1 MIEIIGVKLSYEAVA
16 FLGLF
21 IFDELVPYLPI
32 KGNNI
37 VQVIQGLTQQ
47 VKIFRKEDDAVRA
60 VKAKLAEIQKE
71 VNRLK

>member
-1 MIEIIGVKLSYEAVA
+1 MIEILGIKLSYEAAA

-60 VKAKLAEIQKE
+60 VKAKLVEIQKE
-71 VNRLK
+71 VSRLK

>member
-1 MIEIIGVKLSYEAVA
+1 MIEILGIKLSYEAAA
-16 FLGLF
+16 FLVLF

-37 VQVIQGLTQQ
+37 VQAVQGLIQQ

-60 VKAKLAEIQKE
+60 VKDKLAEIQKE
-71 VNRLK
+71 VNRL

>member
-1 MIEIIGVKLSYEAVA
+1 MIEILGIKLSYEAAA
-16 FLGLF
+16 FLVLF

-47 VKIFRKEDDAVRA
+47 VKIFRKEDDVVRA
-60 VKAKLAEIQKE
+60 VKDKLAEIQKE
-71 VNRLK
+71 VNRL

>member
-1 MIEIIGVKLSYEAVA
+1 MIEVLGIKLSYEAVA

-37 VQVIQGLTQQ
+37 VQVIQNLTQQ

-71 VNRLK
+71 VSRLK

>member
-1 MIEIIGVKLSYEAVA
+1 MIEILGIKLSYEAAA
-16 FLGLF
+16 FLVLF

-37 VQVIQGLTQQ
+37 VQVVQGLIQQ

-60 VKAKLAEIQKE
+60 VKDKLAEIQKE
-71 VNRLK
+71 VNRL

>member
-1 MIEIIGVKLSYEAVA
+1 MIEILGIKLSYEAAV

-37 VQVIQGLTQQ
+37 VQVIQGLTKQ
-47 VKIFRKEDDAVRA
+47 VKIFRKEDDAVRT
-60 VKAKLAEIQKE
+60 VKAKLVEIQKE
-71 VNRLK
+71 VSRLK

>member
-1 MIEIIGVKLSYEAVA
+1 MIEVLGIKLSYEAAV
-16 FLGLF
+16 FLILF

-47 VKIFRKEDDAVRA
+47 VKIFRKEDDKIEQIKKILRG
-60 VKAKLAEIQKE
+60 
-71 VNRLK
+71 